1 MRHRAWSL
9 LALACLCLVVSAC
22 SSGGSSHRFPPGGE
36 LGLKT
41 TAGEPFRFEEHR
53 DEVKLLY
60 FGFTRCPSACPTA
73 LGRAESIA
81 HLLEA
86 DSLDQ
91 KLLFLFVSIDPERD
105 SPARLE
111 EYLSF
116 FGVRGIGLT
125 GAEFSIR
132 RAAKRYHVT
141 YEKTLADAQNGY
153 FFDHTTSFFLIDRA
167 GKLRRVIPPDEP
179 IANVAQ
185 WVRELL
191 SERPPASP
199 A

>member
-1 MRHRAWSL
+1 MWRL
-9 LALACLCLVVSAC
+9 LAIALFIFKMAACG
-22 SSGGSSHRFPPGGE
+22 SGGSENRFPPGGE
-36 LGLKT
+36 LELRT
-41 TAGEPFRFEEHR
+41 TEGVPFRFADHR

-81 HLLEA
+81 HLLEP

-91 KLLFLFVSIDPERD
+91 RLLFLFVSIDPERD
-105 SPARLE
+105 TPERLA

-125 GAEFSIR
+125 GSEFSIR
-132 RAAKRYHVT
+132 RAAKRYQVT

-179 IANVAQ
+179 IANVAA

-191 SERPPASP
+191 SEPPG
-199 A
+199 